1 MDISVIAEWLP
12 ALLAFAVAGLAVGIL
27 SGMLGIGGG
36 TVLVPL
42 FKLGFGMPALG
53 ATATSMFTII
63 PTSASGFVAH
73 LRGKTCVPR
82 FGVAAGIGGAVT
94 SPVGV
99 WLASI
104 SPEWATMVA
113 AAAVIA
119 YSASTMLV
127 KAVKLLRK
135 QRAKASADVAAE
147 GSSGT
152 AAGDANLSAPQM
164 ASGWKPVL
172 LACVIGLV
180 AGVLSGYVGVGGGFL
195 IVPMFMQ
202 LLNMPMR
209 LTSGTSLIAVMILAV
224 PGTVAQAMLGNVQWA
239 AGICVAIG
247 AIPGAV
253 IGSKLMK
260 RVPELTLRFIF
271 GAFLLV
277 AAILLVVDQVM

>member
-12 ALLAFAVAGLAVGIL
+12 ALLAFAVTGLVVGIL

-104 SPEWATMVA
+104 SPEWTTMVA

-135 QRAKASADVAAE
+135 QRSGGAPEALSQADEVKM
-147 GSSGT
+147 
-152 AAGDANLSAPQM
+152 AN
-164 ASGWKPVL
+164 GWKPVL
-172 LACVIGLV
+172 LAAVIGLV